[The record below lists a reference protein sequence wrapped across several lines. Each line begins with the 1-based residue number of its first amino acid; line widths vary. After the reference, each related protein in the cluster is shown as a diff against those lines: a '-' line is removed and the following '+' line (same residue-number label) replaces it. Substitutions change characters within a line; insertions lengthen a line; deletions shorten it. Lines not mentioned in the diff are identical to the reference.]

1 VSTPWIGTRSRRG
14 GAGPAVPWGVRPAP
28 FAHALGLAAAAA
40 LTLGVVAPLAAL
52 ALRTWDASAGRAFVD
67 PAIWGIVG
75 RSALQAAASTALAL
89 LLGAPAAW
97 ALSRP
102 ELPLRRLWRA
112 LFVIPFVLPSLVA
125 ATAVLAWVGPRGLLG
140 LDLRDTWW
148 VVVLAHAFYNVGIVA
163 RVVGGHLEGAAPRLL
178 EAAATLGAP
187 PWRRAWRVT
196 LPTAAPAVVASAALV
211 FLFCFTSFGV
221 ILVLAPAPTFAT
233 LEVEI
238 YRRVARSFDLGGAS
252 ALALLQLTLVLLL
265 ALPYLRAQ
273 ARLARGVDRA
283 ARPATTGP
291 RWPALAAVAPA
302 GALVT
307 LPLVALFA
315 LAASPPG
322 GATLA
327 GAVRSLATPS
337 RIVGLTDAPTALAN
351 SLRFG
356 VVATLLALAIGAA
369 LALAVERGGW
379 RWLDAFGLL
388 PWAVSAVTLGL
399 GLLLLAPGL
408 AASAWGVPL
417 AHALLATP
425 LVARVGVAALAGV
438 PRAWREAAATLGA
451 TPWRTVRR
459 LDLPVTRA
467 AWASAAAFA
476 FAASLGEFGAALL
489 LRRPETTTL
498 PVAIAERL
506 GRPGAGSYAEALAL
520 AALLALLVGVSVAL
534 IDLAGGRRRA
544 DPF

>member
-1 VSTPWIGTRSRRG
+1 
-14 GAGPAVPWGVRPAP
+14 VRPPP
-28 FAHALGLAAAAA
+28 FAHALGLLAAAA
-40 LTLGVVAPLAAL
+40 LALGVVAPLAAL
-52 ALRTWDASAGRAFVD
+52 ALRTWDAAAWRTLAD
-67 PAIWGIVG
+67 PEVWRIVG
-75 RSALQAAASTALAL
+75 RTALQAGASTAVAL

-97 ALSRP
+97 ALARP
-102 ELPLRRLWRA
+102 ELPLRRLWRT
-112 LFVIPFVLPSLVA
+112 LFVVPFVLPSLVA
-125 ATAVLAWVGPRGLLG
+125 ATAVLAWLGPRGLLG

-148 VVVLAHAFYNVGIVA
+148 VVVAAHAFYNVGVVA
-163 RVVGGHLEGAAPRLL
+163 RIVGGHLEGAAPRLL
-178 EAAATLGAP
+178 EVAAALGAS

-196 LPTAAPAVVASAALV
+196 LPTAAPAIVASAALV

-252 ALALLQLTLVLLL
+252 ALALLQLVLVLLL
-265 ALPYLRAQ
+265 ALPYLRGQ
-273 ARLARGVDRA
+273 ARLARGV
-283 ARPATTGP
+283 ARSAGAHAG
-291 RWPALAAVAPA
+291 RLWGPALLAVAPA
-302 GALVT
+302 GALVA
-307 LPLVALFA
+307 LPLAALFA

-322 GATLA
+322 GASLA
-327 GAVRSLATPS
+327 AAVRSLATPS
-337 RIVGLTDAPTALAN
+337 RIVGLTDGATALAN

-356 VVATLLALAIGAA
+356 LVATVLALAIGGA

-451 TPWRTVRR
+451 SPWRTTRR
-459 LDLPVTRA
+459 LDLPLTRA

-520 AALLALLVGVSVAL
+520 SALLALLVGVSVGL
-534 IDLAGGRRRA
+534 IDLVGGRRRSG
-544 DPF
+544 PF

>member
-1 VSTPWIGTRSRRG
+1 M
-14 GAGPAVPWGVRPAP
+14 RPAP
-28 FAHALGLAAAAA
+28 FAHALGGLAAAALA
-40 LTLGVVAPLAAL
+40 LGVLAPLAAL
-52 ALRTWDASAGRAFVD
+52 ALRTWDPAAARTFAD
-67 PAIWGIVG
+67 PAVWGQVG
-75 RSALQAAASTALAL
+75 RTTLQAGASTLAAL

-97 ALSRP
+97 ALARP

-112 LFVIPFVLPSLVA
+112 LFVVPFVLPSLVA

-140 LDLRDTWW
+140 VDLRDSWW
-148 VVVLAHAFYNVGIVA
+148 IVVLAHAFYNVGIVA
-163 RVVGGHLEGAAPRLL
+163 RIVGGHLEGAAPRLL
-178 EAAATLGAP
+178 EAAAALGAS

-196 LPTAAPAVVASAALV
+196 LPTAAPAIVASTALV

-221 ILVLAPAPTFAT
+221 ILVLAPAHEFAT
-233 LEVEI
+233 LEVEV
-238 YRRVARSFDLGGAS
+238 YRRVARTFDLGGAS
-252 ALALLQLTLVLLL
+252 ALALLQLALVLLL
-265 ALPYLRAQ
+265 AQPYLRAQ
-273 ARLARGVDRA
+273 ARMARGV
-283 ARPATTGP
+283 ARVTEGARGAL

-302 GALVT
+302 GALVA
-307 LPLVALFA
+307 LPLVALLA

-327 GAVRSLATPS
+327 GAVRSLTTPS
-337 RIVGLTDAPTALAN
+337 RIVGLTDGPTALAN

-356 VVATLLALAIGAA
+356 VVATVLALLLGGAI
-369 LALAVERGGW
+369 ALAVERAGW
-379 RWLDAFGLL
+379 RWLDAMGLL

-399 GLLLLAPGL
+399 GLLLVAPSLASG
-408 AASAWGVPL
+408 AWGVPL

-438 PRAWREAAATLGA
+438 PVAWREAAATLGA
-451 TPWRTVRR
+451 SPWRAARR

-506 GRPGAGSYAEALAL
+506 GRPGAASYAEALAL
-520 AALLALLVGVSVAL
+520 SALLALLVGASVAL
-534 IDLAGGRRRA
+534 IDRAGGRRRRA

>member
-1 VSTPWIGTRSRRG
+1 MRR
-14 GAGPAVPWGVRPAP
+14 PP
-28 FAHALGLAAAAA
+28 FAHALGALAAAALA
-40 LTLGVVAPLAAL
+40 LGVLAPLAAL
-52 ALRTWDASAGRAFVD
+52 VGRTVDAAAARTLVD
-67 PAIWGIVG
+67 PQLWGLVG
-75 RSALQAAASTALAL
+75 RTTLQATASTAAAL

-112 LFVIPFVLPSLVA
+112 LFVVPFVLPSLVA

-140 LDLRDTWW
+140 VDLRDSWW
-148 VVVLAHAFYNVGIVA
+148 IVILAHAFYNVGIVA
-163 RVVGGHLEGAAPRLL
+163 RIVGGHLEGATPRLL
-178 EAAATLGAP
+178 EAAAALGAS

-196 LPTAAPAVVASAALV
+196 LPTAAPAIVASAALV

-221 ILVLAPAPTFAT
+221 ILVLAPAPEFAT
-233 LEVEI
+233 LEVEV
-238 YRRVARSFDLGGAS
+238 YRRVARTFDLGGAS
-252 ALALLQLTLVLLL
+252 ALALLQLALVLVL
-265 ALPYLRAQ
+265 AQPYLRAQ
-273 ARLARGVDRA
+273 ARMAHGVVRAAPTARGA
-283 ARPATTGP
+283 I

-302 GALVT
+302 GLLVA
-307 LPLVALFA
+307 LPLAALFA
-315 LAASPPG
+315 LAAAPPG
-322 GATLA
+322 GASLA
-327 GAVRSLATPS
+327 GAVRSLTTPS
-337 RIVGLTDAPTALAN
+337 RIVGLTDAPTAVAN

-356 VVATLLALAIGAA
+356 LVATLLALLIGGAIAF
-369 LALAVERGGW
+369 AVERGGW

-399 GLLLLAPGL
+399 GLLLVAPGL

-425 LVARVGVAALAGV
+425 LVARVGVSALAAV
-438 PRAWREAAATLGA
+438 PTAWREAAATLGA
-451 TPWRTVRR
+451 SPWRVARR
-459 LDLPVTRA
+459 LDLPLTRA

-520 AALLALLVGVSVAL
+520 AALLAVLVGASVAL
-534 IDLAGGRRRA
+534 IDRAGGRRRGA
-544 DPF
+544 EPF